1 MPTMLALRKTA
12 PAPGLELGEVPEPVA
27 QAGEVLV
34 AVEAAGICGT
44 DVHIAEW
51 TAGYESMTAAMPV
64 TIGHEFA
71 GRIVALGKGAR
82 GVAEG
87 QQVTVRPSTVCGRCA
102 ACAAGDPDGCT
113 NRRGIGIG
121 RDGAFTSLVRVPAL
135 NCVAVPDGL
144 DAEMAAMTEPLSVS
158 MHAVD
163 LAGVRPGQRVLVL
176 GPGPIG
182 LGIAIFAASAGAEV
196 VLAGVGDAS
205 RLATARAAC
214 DVTTIDLAGSDLPSA
229 LVGGGQGAPF
239 DAVIE
244 AAGVAAAVGDGL
256 RQLRKGG
263 IFVVAGIHARP
274 AMVDLTQLVRMEQ
287 TIHGAYRA
295 PIADWSRVLAFML
308 RNEEMVR
315 TMVTHRLPLS
325 EALQGF
331 SLLHSRAASKVIL
344 RP

>member
-1 MPTMLALRKTA
+1 MLALRKTA
-12 PAPGLELGEVPEPVA
+12 PAPGLVLEDVPEPA
-27 QAGEVLV
+27 PGPGEVLV

-44 DVHIAEW
+44 DVHIADW
-51 TAGYESMTAAMPV
+51 TAGYEAMTAAMPV

-71 GRIVALGKGAR
+71 GRVVALGAGTA

-87 QQVTVRPSTVCGRCA
+87 ARVTVRPSTVCGRCA
-102 ACAAGDPDGCT
+102 ACAAGDPDRCT
-113 NRRGIGIG
+113 DRRGIGIG
-121 RDGAFTSLVRVPAL
+121 RDGAFAPLVRVPAL

-163 LAGVRPGQRVLVL
+163 LAAVKPGQRVLVL

-182 LGIAIFAASAGAEV
+182 LGIALFAGAAGAEV
-196 VLAGVGDAS
+196 VLAGVNDAP

-214 DVTTIDLAGSDLPSA
+214 GAATIDLAGTDLPTA
-229 LVGGGQGAPF
+229 LDAAGQGAPF

-244 AAGVAAAVGDGL
+244 AAGVAAAVEGGL
-256 RQLRKGG
+256 SRLRKGG

-274 AMVDLTQLVRMEQ
+274 APVDLTRLVRMEQ

-308 RNEEMVR
+308 RHEASVR
-315 TMVTHRLPLS
+315 AMVTHRLPLA
-325 EALQGF
+325 EALRGF
-331 SLLHSRAASKVIL
+331 ALSHDRSASKVIL